1 MKSFSK
7 KITSLVLT
15 TILIAFIGI
24 INVGAVCKDNKDETS
39 CKRDSNFACVWNK
52 NEIKSY
58 CNTDNL
64 TYVSCGDA
72 YDIPSQA
79 PALISF
85 AVNLLK
91 IATPII
97 LIIVS
102 IITLVKAVAA
112 SKEDEIKKA
121 QNSLVKKIIAAVMI
135 FFVTSIVQF
144 VIMKVADSTEQNSIS
159 KCMSCFLNNDCSD
172 NVYYKSAIGSKYK
185 CTYLENGKEF
195 NCK

>member
-7 KITSLVLT
+7 KITNLVLVAV
-15 TILIAFIGI
+15 LIAFIGI
-24 INVGAVCKDNKDETS
+24 VNVGAVCRDYKTEKECITSKDFS
-39 CKRDSNFACVWNK
+39 CVWNE

-72 YDIPSQA
+72 YDIPSQV
-79 PALISF
+79 PALVSF

-121 QNSLVKKIIAAVMI
+121 QTSLIKKIIAAALI

-144 VIMKVADSTEQNSIS
+144 VILKVADGTEHTSIS
-159 KCMSCFLNNDCSD
+159 SCMSCFLNNDCSD
-172 NVYYKSAIGSKYK
+172 NVYYKSAIGNRYK
-185 CTYLENGKEF
+185 CTYLKNNKEF

>member
-1 MKSFSK
+1 MKLFNK
-7 KITSLVLT
+7 KIISFIV
-15 TILIAFIGI
+15 IIMICFIGI
-24 INVGAVCKDNKDETS
+24 INVGAACRDNKTEDA
-39 CKRDSNFACVWNK
+39 CKTDSNFACVWNENK
-52 NEIKSY
+52 IRNY

-64 TYVSCGDA
+64 TYVACGDA

-102 IITLVKAVAA
+102 IITLLKAVTA

-121 QNSLVKKIIAAVMI
+121 QNSLIRKIVAAALI

-144 VIMKVADSTEQNSIS
+144 VILKVADNAEANSIS
-159 KCMSCFLNNDCSD
+159 SCMSCFLNNDCSD
-172 NVYYKSAIGSKYK
+172 NVYYKSAIGSEYR
-185 CTYLENGKEF
+185 CTYLKSGEEF
-195 NCK
+195 SCK